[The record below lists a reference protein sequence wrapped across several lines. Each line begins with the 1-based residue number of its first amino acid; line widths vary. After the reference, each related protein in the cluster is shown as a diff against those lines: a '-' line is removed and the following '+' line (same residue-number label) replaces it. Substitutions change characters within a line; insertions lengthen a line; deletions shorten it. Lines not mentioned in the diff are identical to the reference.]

1 MADVQR
7 QTVNPPGAP
16 RPIAPYSLA
25 VRVKC
30 DELAFIAGQVAVDAE
45 GNLVGEGDVGAQTRQ
60 VFSNLGAILKGLGG
74 GFSSVLELTIYL
86 VGRESVQ
93 PYIEARGAIFDEIF
107 PKKDFPTS
115 TLLVISGL
123 AREEFLVEIKAI
135 AAL

>member
-7 QTVNPPGAP
+7 QTVNPAGAP

-25 VRVKC
+25 VRARS
-30 DELAFIAGQVAVDAE
+30 DELAFLAGQLAVDMD
-45 GNLVGEGDVGAQTRQ
+45 GNVVGEGDVGAQTRQ
-60 VFSNLGAILKGLGG
+60 VFANLESVLKGLGA
-74 GFSSVLELTIYL
+74 GFSNVLEFTVYV

-93 PYIEARGAIFDEIF
+93 PYVEARGGVFDKAY
-107 PKKDFPTS
+107 PNGDFPAS

-123 AREEFLVEIKAI
+123 AREEFLVEIKAV

>member
-7 QTVNPPGAP
+7 ETVNPAGAP

-25 VRVKC
+25 VRAKC
-30 DELAFIAGQVAVDAE
+30 DELAFLAGQVAVDTD
-45 GNLVGEGDVGAQTRQ
+45 GNLVGEGDVAAQTRQ
-60 VFSNLGAILKGLGG
+60 VFSNMEAVLKGLGADFG
-74 GFSSVLELTIYL
+74 NVLEFTVYL

-93 PYIEARGAIFDEIF
+93 PYIDARSPIFSEIYPNGGF
-107 PKKDFPTS
+107 PAS

-123 AREEFLVEIKAI
+123 AREEFLVEIKAV

>member
-7 QTVNPPGAP
+7 ETVNPAGAP

-25 VRVKC
+25 VRAKC
-30 DELAFIAGQVAVDAE
+30 DELAFMAGPVAVDTD
-45 GNLVGEGDVGAQTRQ
+45 GNVVGAGDVGAQTRQ
-60 VFSNLGAILKGLGG
+60 VFWFLGSVLKGLGA
-74 GFSSVLELTIYL
+74 GFSNVLEFTVYL

-93 PYIEARGAIFDEIF
+93 PYVEARGAIFNEIF
-107 PKKDFPTS
+107 PNGDFPAS

-123 AREEFLVEIKAI
+123 AREEFLVEIKAV

>member
-7 QTVNPPGAP
+7 QTVNPAGAP

-25 VRVKC
+25 VRAKC

-45 GNLVGEGDVGAQTRQ
+45 GNFVGEGDVAAQTRQ
-60 VFSNLGAILKGLGG
+60 VFSNLEAVLNGLGA
-74 GFSSVLELTIYL
+74 GFSNVLEFTIYI

-93 PYIEARGAIFDEIF
+93 PYIDARGAIFNEIF
-107 PKKDFPTS
+107 PNGDFPAS

-123 AREEFLVEIKAI
+123 AREEFLVEIKAV